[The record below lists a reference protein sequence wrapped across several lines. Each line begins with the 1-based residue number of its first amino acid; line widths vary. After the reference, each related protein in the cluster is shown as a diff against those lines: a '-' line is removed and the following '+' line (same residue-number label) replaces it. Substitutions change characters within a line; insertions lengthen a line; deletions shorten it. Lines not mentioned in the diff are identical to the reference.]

1 MRERLGQK
9 VGQFTE
15 SVIREM
21 TRQAA
26 VYGAVNLS
34 QGYPDFPA
42 PAEIKQAACQ
52 AIEADVNQYSITWG
66 APAFRRAIAEKTRQ
80 HLGLEIDPDR
90 EVVVTCGATEA
101 MIATL
106 LALLNAGDEVIVFEP
121 YYENYGPDAI
131 LTGAIPRYV
140 TLFPPRDGNGVW
152 HFDPDELRAA
162 FSDRT
167 RAIIITTPH
176 NPTGKVF
183 SREELGLIAELCHQF
198 DVIAITD
205 EIYEHI
211 WYPHPERTVEH
222 VAIATLPGMRDRTV
236 TINSLSK
243 TFAVTGW
250 RVGYAIAAPDL
261 MHGIRQVHDFLTVGA
276 AAPLQAAGTFAMS
289 LPPTYYQSLQA
300 EYQQRRDFLVGTLR
314 EVGFGCAPPD
324 GAYYIMA
331 DISRF
336 GFENDLRF
344 TEHLIREVGVAAVP
358 GSSFFRRP
366 ELGRHL
372 VRFCYCK
379 REETL
384 QAAAERLRK
393 LG

>member
-26 VYGAVNLS
+26 LYGAVNLS

-52 AIEADVNQYSITWG
+52 AIEADVNQYAITWG
-66 APAFRRAIAEKTRQ
+66 APPFRRAIAEKTHQ

-140 TLFPPRDGNGVW
+140 TLYPPPDENGVW

-167 RAIIITTPH
+167 RAIIINTPH

-183 SREELGLIAELCHQF
+183 TREELGQIAKLCDEF

-261 MHGIRQVHDFLTVGA
+261 THGIRQVHDFLTVGA

-289 LPPTYYQSLQA
+289 LPPAYYQTLQA
-300 EYQQRRDFLVGTLR
+300 DYQRRRDFLQAVLR

-324 GAYYIMA
+324 GAYYIMS

-336 GFENDLRF
+336 GFENDIQF
-344 TEHLIREVGVAAVP
+344 TEHLIREIGVAAVP

-366 ELGRHL
+366 ELGSHL

-384 QAAAERLRK
+384 QTAAERLRK
-393 LG
+393 LR